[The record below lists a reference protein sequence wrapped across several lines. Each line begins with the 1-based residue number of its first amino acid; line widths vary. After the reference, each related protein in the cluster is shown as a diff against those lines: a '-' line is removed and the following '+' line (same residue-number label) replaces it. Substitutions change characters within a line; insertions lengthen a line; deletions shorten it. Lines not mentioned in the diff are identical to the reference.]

1 MFGIFA
7 WKITWSIV
15 AANAKVVKHSLGP
28 ASQMRLFIVSLYY
41 SDMLYPYFNET
52 SYIEDFNFGVTIVTD
67 WENNKKIIS

>member
-15 AANAKVVKHSLGP
+15 AANAKKKK